1 MWIDKRT
8 TNAFSK
14 LPFVLGLSKDLIFRS
29 HSFLKRDQGRFAVI
43 TNVQSPQIPLGLP
56 LEKGEALRDEHATA
70 GTRTLHL

>member
-29 HSFLKRDQGRFAVI
+29 PSFR
-43 TNVQSPQIPLGLP
+43 
-56 LEKGEALRDEHATA
+56 KGEALRDEHATA